1 MADCLLA
8 IRICVKLWPVTG
20 FSVTGFIK
28 FITGI
33 LNEAR
38 SNNFIKEDYSIRFG
52 PMSGNVHELIFEYFL
67 DKKELDI
74 AFPEEPLYELV
85 NQQNARIY
93 IGIIK
98 SLQSQNI
105 DLG

>member
-1 MADCLLA
+1 
-8 IRICVKLWPVTG
+8 
-20 FSVTGFIK
+20 
-28 FITGI
+28 
-33 LNEAR
+33 
-38 SNNFIKEDYSIRFG
+38 
-52 PMSGNVHELIFEYFL
+52 MSGNVHELIFEYFL